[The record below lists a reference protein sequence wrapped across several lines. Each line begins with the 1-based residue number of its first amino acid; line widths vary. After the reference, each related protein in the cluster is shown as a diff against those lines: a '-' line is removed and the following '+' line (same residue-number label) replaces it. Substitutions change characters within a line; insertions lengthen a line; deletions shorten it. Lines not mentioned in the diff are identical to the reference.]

1 MLERGNKVFAY
12 FLDVRKAFDTVWIEG
27 LLYKIFS
34 ELGIKGRMWLAIK
47 DLYTDVKAQVLCQ
60 GVLTRKFSVSQWT
73 RQGRI
78 FAPFMYKVYINS
90 LLCELS
96 DHCFSMSIYGH
107 RLLSPSFAD
116 DISLLALHL
125 SFLQAFMNIC
135 FDYGVRW
142 RYECNNSKSG
152 IVTFG
157 ETKAQHFISMNKR
170 SWVLG
175 SETVEEL
182 YEYKNL
188 GVLKNYVGS
197 FSSNV
202 IDNIEK
208 LRKKVGMLF
217 SDSFD
222 WRKVNPFVYVYI
234 KFWRQACLPSLLFGS
249 ELFTVTPNLLHKL
262 EHCQIWFLKIIFFAP
277 KFVPNLLIL
286 QLAGLNS
293 IESEIDIRKLLFLGR
308 LLTEPKMI
316 FVVKSLFQ
324 SRAASY
330 FDPNIK
336 SIGVLPS
343 ICDTLC
349 KYNLFTYFETWF
361 YNSIFP
367 CYEEW
372 KSIVYHEVRNSE
384 MNKWTEYCVSHPNLH
399 VAKACIDNIPP
410 QHIWSLTNQYPNLVR
425 HLHVQVRLMGNFGLN
440 TGVPWLSDMDGQ
452 KCFISKNGVED
463 AGHFFFDG
471 MSFRENYTIIW
482 SNLKTTL
489 FNANPLE
496 SKSMF
501 SFLVNLDRKHKTM
514 FLLGGL
520 SLPFDSITTTIVKR
534 FVSTA
539 VGKIYKIR
547 SNKLRDLEAP
557 WLKVK

>member
-1 MLERGNKVFAY
+1 
-12 FLDVRKAFDTVWIEG
+12 
-27 LLYKIFS
+27 
-34 ELGIKGRMWLAIK
+34 
-47 DLYTDVKAQVLCQ
+47 
-60 GVLTRKFSVSQWT
+60 
-73 RQGRI
+73 
-78 FAPFMYKVYINS
+78 
-90 LLCELS
+90 
-96 DHCFSMSIYGH
+96 
-107 RLLSPSFAD
+107 
-116 DISLLALHL
+116 
-125 SFLQAFMNIC
+125 MNI
-135 FDYGVRW
+135 
-142 RYECNNSKSG
+142 
-152 IVTFG
+152 
-157 ETKAQHFISMNKR
+157 
-170 SWVLG
+170 
-175 SETVEEL
+175 
-182 YEYKNL
+182 KNP

-202 IDNIEK
+202 TDNIEK
-208 LRKKVGMLF
+208 TQKKVGMLF
-217 SDSFD
+217 SANFD
-222 WRKVNPFVYVYI
+222 RRKVNPFVYI

-262 EHCQIWFLKIIFFAP
+262 ERCQMWFLKIIFFVP
-277 KFVPNLLIL
+277 KFAPNLLIL

-293 IESEIDIRKLLFLGR
+293 IESEIDIKKLLFLGR
-308 LLTEPKMI
+308 LLTEPKMT

-349 KYNLFTYFETWF
+349 KYNLFIYFETWF
-361 YNSIFP
+361 HNSVFP

-410 QHIWSLTNQYPNLVR
+410 QQFWSLTDQYPDLVR
-425 HLHVQVRLMGNFGLN
+425 HLQVQVRLMGNLGLN
-440 TGVPWLSDMDGQ
+440 AGVPWLSDTDGQ
-452 KCFISKNGVED
+452 KCFICKNDVED
-463 AGHFFFDG
+463 AGHFFFDC
-471 MSFRENYTIIW
+471 MSFRENYTILW
-482 SNLKTTL
+482 SNLETTL

-496 SKSMF
+496 SNSMF

-520 SLPFDSITTTIVKR
+520 SLPFDSKTTTIVKK